1 MAACSAISRTRS
13 ATGRGSMLVAQT
25 LVCDL
30 SYSGPQTK
38 VCATVA
44 QKKKWAKTHRIMHP
58 TIRASCGLYEK
69 DRAEASAGQGSS
81 CPDLTAF
88 RVPTS
93 VGFFLTNKSPT
104 EVSTL
109 NTAYQST
116 RPLGEEAPNSH
127 CALCRANR
135 AGQGLA
141 AGAYASSSFCALKP
155 GLITA
160 SFWVQS

>member
-13 ATGRGSMLVAQT
+13 ATDRGSMLVAQT

-30 SYSGPQTK
+30 ILTQAPQTK

-44 QKKKWAKTHRIMHP
+44 QKKKWAKTHRITHP

-69 DRAEASAGQGSS
+69 DRAEASEGQGSS

-93 VGFFLTNKSPT
+93 EIGRAS
-104 EVSTL
+104 
-109 NTAYQST
+109 
-116 RPLGEEAPNSH
+116 
-127 CALCRANR
+127 CRER
-135 AGQGLA
+135 
-141 AGAYASSSFCALKP
+141 
-155 GLITA
+155 
-160 SFWVQS
+160 V